1 MIENAIRFVPR
12 RLILTSFAVLLVIGI
27 VAIGVAIAL
36 LADADAARAIAALIL
51 HAAAGGG

>member
-36 LADADAARAIAALIL
+36 LADADAARAIAALIF

>member
-1 MIENAIRFVPR
+1 MIENAIRFVPL